1 MKIQNKRG
9 FTLIEVLISIGIMA
23 IIMATI
29 AAIHLKAFRIYHVCR
44 KDMPIQESG
53 QRLINSMING
63 EVGDVVG
70 LLGAKRIT
78 SIESDDI
85 TFDDKNDI
93 PIRYYL
99 DTSDQTVY
107 RTVNGGADEEFFDPN
122 DKVDVTSFQLT
133 YYDENENTAT
143 NPSDVKRLEISV
155 TINDK
160 NAQGAITL
168 VSSVRPRNL

>member
-53 QRLINSMING
+53 QRLINGMING
-63 EVGDVVG
+63 EAGDMG
-70 LLGAKRIT
+70 LLGAKSIT
-78 SIESDDI
+78 NIASDNITFIDKNNDSIE
-85 TFDDKNDI
+85 
-93 PIRYYL
+93 YYL

-107 RTVNGGADEEFFDPN
+107 RIIDGDTEEFFDPN

-133 YYDENENTAT
+133 YYDEDENIAT
-143 NPSDVKRLEISV
+143 TSSDVRRLEISA

-160 NAQGAITL
+160 NAQRAITL
-168 VSSVRPRNL
+168 ISSVRPRNL